1 MKFILSFIDNY
12 PTLTKAGI
20 IVVGY
25 FVTFVVTNY
34 LINKIVLSKK
44 KLLVNDQNASYKVP
58 DKREIRDGFIIGKC
72 ENIIILSFIL
82 VGEITGLALI
92 FAAKNLA
99 RQNDIKENAGYFL
112 TGTMVNFTATLII
125 AYIFKYILQ
134 FVS

>member
-12 PTLTKAGI
+12 PALTKAGI

-25 FVTFVVTNY
+25 FVTFIVTNY

>member
-44 KLLVNDQNASYKVP
+44 KLLVNDQNASYKVL